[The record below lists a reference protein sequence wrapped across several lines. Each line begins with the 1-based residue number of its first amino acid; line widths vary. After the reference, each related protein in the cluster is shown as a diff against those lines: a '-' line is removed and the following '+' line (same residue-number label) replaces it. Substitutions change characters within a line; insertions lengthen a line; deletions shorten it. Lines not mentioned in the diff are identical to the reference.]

1 MPSFKNFKEQHIDWF
16 KKLSKLFGDAVI
28 NQSPPKQKKVEN
40 KNNRLQEKS
49 YKIIQIKDQTSKSH
63 KKKLSKRRETY
74 ISNQPNLK
82 AINSRHTDL
91 TLSKAWQAF
100 KMAWIKAGLDYNY
113 FTDIDELNNNLNLF
127 DETFKETLIKWLLQI
142 QTKQDI
148 LKNLARIIERGHI
161 KQTDNQDAIKAFSYL
176 KIAIRTNNKL
186 NSEDDDSSLISLGEK
201 VHDSKSF
208 QTKENT
214 RIEIKDI
221 PKEINVD
228 QSVKQNTGIRNS
240 SLEELEISMRTYN
253 SLRRAKINTLFDLAG
268 TDEKTLIELKNFGP
282 KAINE
287 IKRVLRQ
294 RGLTLPFK
302 KEEISN
308 PQYSITKLEKK
319 DEIDKSEQ
327 DNIESL
333 DLTTRTLNCL
343 YRARIFSVS
352 ELLHKSKNELLT
364 IPNLGTIGLSEINT
378 SLKAKK
384 LSLEDD
390 QLLLDK
396 SKEEQV
402 IEDAWQQL
410 KQIVEE
416 QRGLSELNYE
426 QLMKL
431 CTIHSN
437 NIASTYLS
445 EILYKL
451 KATLGFIDDTI
462 SEQNEKLYKER
473 KQLLEILRDYIATKL
488 LKKSRKNSNRW
499 MNQITNSI
507 KQGQERNWQVYLKHC
522 SGKTLAAIAKEQSPP
537 VSRERIRQME
547 NKITKIVGIKP
558 ADLVTIVQERKIK
571 QQKAV
576 EIEVLESWIKSLGRL
591 PIRKDLKDELI
602 NQSKLWDQVCM
613 MNLIERISLLNKH
626 NLIPSSKEYDYHYEY
641 IVNKEGDIGSSYWRD
656 FENLKQFVL
665 RHANKLGEPTL
676 MPKQTSFPRR
686 VGAIVGSHGGQG
698 KVAELI
704 GLKYQGQLIG
714 SNGRTYWTDEF
725 LNQLLLDTNIYFQQ
739 DTNLMP
745 SNSQVFAFFKGTKQ
759 ERYQGKKPGSAIAA
773 LTKGDK
779 LHWSEVAKRFDK
791 RFISGESQKAVTA
804 AYIKAFVRDL
814 GEHLDSLSPSEL
826 FVLFQAQGINRGE
839 KEVFSRTFDPLV
851 NAVQSGVIDK
861 DELRSWAENN
871 NVESVQDLIDFGT
884 ELKAKS
890 SQENKE
896 HTLLEYQSK
905 KLQDKFSKN
914 KEEKQI
920 SPSDLPTYEPK
931 NILKALD
938 KAGNIIDNSAK
949 DSDKIEFLKAKATA
963 KLWDQCFKDEKYL
976 INRIKSFSSH
986 QDSYSQEVKTS
997 FIEEYEGAKALPI
1010 PSTYSFRDLYD
1021 KPRDPKLMQRLVAY
1035 RLKRDKRLLNL
1046 SGTGTGKTLSAIYAA
1061 QICNSKRIFITCPN
1075 GVINSWLRA
1084 FESAFPSANL
1094 IVKPDRWSLTD
1105 NRKEINVVI
1114 MNFEQF
1120 QDVRSD
1126 KLRNFCVDY
1135 EADLIVIDEIHQS
1148 KSRTSETTSQRR
1160 KLINEFI
1167 HISSNKNTDLRVLGM
1182 SATPVINNL
1191 FEGKSLL
1198 ELIRQQEIK
1207 NVEETIDMNSCMN
1220 LYQHFVVNGIRMNP
1234 GQLSRTKQIKHE
1246 VDATNL
1252 LPEIVN
1258 ATKRG
1263 RGGFHD
1269 IEQLLVKPKL
1279 STLKDILVH
1288 GKKTVIFI
1296 TYLKNTINPITRW
1309 LNANNFSYSVYTG
1322 DQKEAT
1328 EEGFRD
1334 SLDEFINGNSDILVA
1349 TIQCA
1354 ATGIDGLQKVCS
1366 RAVFFQLP
1374 WTSTE
1379 YEQAIGR
1386 LDRDGTYSDSISVHI
1401 PITDIK
1407 LPDGQHWSWCNLKLN
1422 RIESK
1427 RDIAKAAVDG
1437 EIPEDTNVISP
1448 EKAGTL
1454 WLNWLKKLDQKNK

>member
-1 MPSFKNFKEQHIDWF
+1 
-16 KKLSKLFGDAVI
+16 
-28 NQSPPKQKKVEN
+28 
-40 KNNRLQEKS
+40 
-49 YKIIQIKDQTSKSH
+49 
-63 KKKLSKRRETY
+63 
-74 ISNQPNLK
+74 
-82 AINSRHTDL
+82 HTDL

-319 DEIDKSEQ
+319 DEI
-327 DNIESL
+327 
-333 DLTTRTLNCL
+333 
-343 YRARIFSVS
+343 
-352 ELLHKSKNELLT
+352 
-364 IPNLGTIGLSEINT
+364 
-378 SLKAKK
+378 
-384 LSLEDD
+384 
-390 QLLLDK
+390 DK

-986 QDSYSQEVKTS
+986 QDSYSQEVKTA